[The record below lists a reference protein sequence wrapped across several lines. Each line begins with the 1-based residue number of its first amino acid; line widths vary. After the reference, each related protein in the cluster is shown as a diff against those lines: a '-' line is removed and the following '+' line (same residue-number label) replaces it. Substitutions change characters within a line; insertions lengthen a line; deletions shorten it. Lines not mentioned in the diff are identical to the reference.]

1 MLFKK
6 TFVKLNP
13 MLKTISNFFLDLF
26 FPKKCLGCN
35 KKDVY
40 ICNDCFD
47 KIEIAKNNKCPFCDR
62 PVPNT
67 LICEKCREKHFL
79 DRLIWAVPYSNPLIK
94 ELIKIFKYHYIKE
107 LARPLAQ
114 LLLTQCGSY
123 DLPHNAVLMP
133 IPLHERRL
141 KERDFNQAEL
151 LAKEIVKHY
160 SLPLETGVL
169 KRKRAVLPQAK
180 IKDHKTRKTNIKGIF
195 EIDPKFTKKCLDKK
209 QNLLKDKTIILID
222 DVTTTGATLSEAA
235 KVLKHAGANKIW
247 GLVVAKG

>member
-1 MLFKK
+1 MFQAIK
-6 TFVKLNP
+6 
-13 MLKTISNFFLDLF
+13 NFLLDLF
-26 FPKKCLGCN
+26 FPKKCLNCGKN
-35 KKDVY
+35 GAY
-40 ICNDCFD
+40 ICNSCLD
-47 KIEIAKNNKCPFCDR
+47 KIEIIPNNKCPFCNR

-67 LICEKCREKHFL
+67 FICEKCREKHFL
-79 DRLIWAVPYSNPLIK
+79 DRLIWATPYSNPLIK
-94 ELIKIFKYHYIKE
+94 ELIRVFKYHFIKE
-107 LARPLAQ
+107 LAKPLSK
-114 LLLTQCGSY
+114 LLIKSLENIS
-123 DLPHNAVLMP
+123 NIVIVP

-151 LAKEIVKHY
+151 LAKEIAEHY

-169 KRKRAVLPQAK
+169 KRKRAVTPQAQ

-222 DVTTTGATLSEAA
+222 DVITTGATLSEAA
-235 KVLKHAGANKIW
+235 KVLKCAGAKEIW

>member
-1 MLFKK
+1 
-6 TFVKLNP
+6 

-40 ICNDCFD
+40 ICDSCLN
-47 KIEIAKNNKCPFCDR
+47 KIEIVPNNKCPFCDR
-62 PVPNT
+62 PVPDT

-123 DLPHNAVLMP
+123 DLPHNAIVMP

-151 LAKEIVKHY
+151 LAKEMAEHY
-160 SLPLETGVL
+160 SLPLETEAL
-169 KRKRAVLPQAK
+169 KRKRAVLPQAQ
-180 IKDHKTRKTNIKGIF
+180 IKDHKIRRKNIKNIF
-195 EIDPKFTKKCLDKK
+195 EISPEFNKKCVAENK
-209 QNLLKDKTIILID
+209 NLLKDKTVILID
-222 DVTTTGATLSEAA
+222 DVITTGATLSEAA
-235 KVLKHAGANKIW
+235 KVLKRSGVKEIW

>member
-1 MLFKK
+1 
-6 TFVKLNP
+6 

-40 ICNDCFD
+40 ICDDCFD

-62 PVPNT
+62 PVPDT
-67 LICEKCREKHFL
+67 IICEKCQEKHFL
-79 DRLIWAVPYSNPLIK
+79 DRLIWATPYSNPLIK
-94 ELIKIFKYHYIKE
+94 ELIRIFKYHYIKE

-114 LLLTQCGSY
+114 LLIKSLENNYEFTVHSSQFI
-123 DLPHNAVLMP
+123 VVP
-133 IPLHERRL
+133 IPLHKRRL
-141 KERDFNQAEL
+141 KKRDFNQAEL

-222 DVTTTGATLSEAA
+222 DVTTTNATLSEAA
-235 KVLKHAGANKIW
+235 KVLKRAGVKEIW

>member
-1 MLFKK
+1 MFQAIK
-6 TFVKLNP
+6 
-13 MLKTISNFFLDLF
+13 NFLLDLF
-26 FPKKCLGCN
+26 FPKKCLNCG
-35 KKDVY
+35 KSGTY
-40 ICNDCFD
+40 ICNDCLN
-47 KIEIAKNNKCPFCDR
+47 KIELAKNNRCPFCEKI
-62 PVPNT
+62 VPES
-67 LICEKCREKHFL
+67 LICQKCRERHSL
-79 DRLIWAVPYSNPLIK
+79 DRLIWATPYSNPLIK

-107 LARPLAQ
+107 LARPLAH

-123 DLPHNAVLMP
+123 DLPHNAIVVP

-151 LAKEIVKHY
+151 LAKEVAKHY

-169 KRKRAVLPQAK
+169 KRKRVVLPQAQ

-195 EIDPKFTKKCLDKK
+195 EIDPKFTKKCVAENK
-209 QNLLKDKTIILID
+209 NLLKNKIIILID

-235 KVLKHAGANKIW
+235 KVLKRAGAKEVW